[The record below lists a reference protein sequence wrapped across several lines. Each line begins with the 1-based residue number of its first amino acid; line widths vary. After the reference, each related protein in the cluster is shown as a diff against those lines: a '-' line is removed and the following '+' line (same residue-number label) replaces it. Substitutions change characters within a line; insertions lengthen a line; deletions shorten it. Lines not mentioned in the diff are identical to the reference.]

1 LSYTR
6 SKPGQCHLGIEAV
19 NRQSLTAGKS
29 LR

>member
-1 LSYTR
+1 
-6 SKPGQCHLGIEAV
+6 LGIEAV